1 MAQNA
6 LTSTMFRTP
15 IISPVLGFFARIILK
30 LIGWRIEGEKPVY
43 KKYILL
49 AAPHTSNW
57 DFAIF
62 LLVAFSLRIDI
73 HWMGKDAL
81 FPKPFKW
88 LMIWL
93 GGVPVD
99 RSKSNNMVDQM
110 SDYYRDSEELIVIVP
125 PEGTRRKVDRWKTGF
140 YHIARQAELPIVQ
153 GYFDAD
159 RKCVGFGPSFFPTGD
174 VDKDIAE
181 IRAFYADKSGII
193 KANQ

>member
-1 MAQNA
+1 
-6 LTSTMFRTP
+6 
-15 IISPVLGFFARIILK
+15 
-30 LIGWRIEGEKPVY
+30 
-43 KKYILL
+43 
-49 AAPHTSNW
+49 
-57 DFAIF
+57 
-62 LLVAFSLRIDI
+62 
-73 HWMGKDAL
+73 MGKDAL

>member
-1 MAQNA
+1 MAKNT

-15 IISPVLGFFARIILK
+15 IISPVLGFLSKLILK
-30 LIGWRIEGEKPVY
+30 LIGWRIENEQPAY
-43 KKYILL
+43 KKYVLI

-62 LLVAFSLRIDI
+62 LLVAFSLRMDL
-73 HWMGKDAL
+73 HWMGKDSL

-110 SDYYRDSEELIVIVP
+110 SDYFRDSEELVVIVP
-125 PEGTRRKVDRWKTGF
+125 PEGTRSKVDRWKTGF
-140 YHIARQAELPIVQ
+140 YHIARQAEIPIVQ

-159 RKCVGFGPSFFPTGD
+159 HKCVGFGPSFFPTGD
-174 VDKDIAE
+174 VDKDITE